1 MNWQEILGIFG
12 GLLGNVGIIPQIAR
26 LFRYKTAY
34 EISLPFVY
42 LWISSTVCWLVY
54 GILFGLFAMI
64 MWNSITL
71 VLASFMLY
79 AKLKWGIRRKADAAG

>member
-1 MNWQEILGIFG
+1 MNWQEILGILG
-12 GLLGNVGIIPQIAR
+12 GLLGNVGIIPQIVR